1 MSGFDTVSAALGVI
15 HLAKITI
22 SGLCQL
28 LKDYRDAVPRL
39 FEIAGEF
46 DCFQWRL
53 NVWSQTWR
61 ISSVSPENAEV
72 YIKAL
77 WSEVGAKR
85 IMMQL
90 KNIDEDC
97 RRFTRLMASL
107 MGDRH
112 LKEHDL
118 QNQLFQARILD
129 IPDEKDKVRYPYARQ
144 NLIRLRV
151 YSSRLTPFL
160 QAPDFPKG
168 LTRDSRARKYRDLLR
183 TAKKATTMRAKA
195 DFVLSKGDTLNEL
208 LKDLNNKFG
217 KLDGDSLKTFCLS
230 YPDVPRDASLSEIA
244 SAFHA
249 GNKFQRALDSRD
261 ASRALYDWCMMAAR
275 LNAASSP
282 TAAANPK
289 GGSRSIEKLNLD
301 IGFAAR
307 NHTQSSSS
315 LSYHLFVL
323 WHLQGQEQEVFFEG
337 PMTRRS
343 DSANSRNP
351 WAQHRANFSPP
362 PESVSVVDF
371 ETACSTVL
379 QRNAECFKISN
390 DMSSSDSSFWFQSK
404 YPVPNAVSTG
414 KASSTCI
421 HSLLETIQN
430 KSFAESFEKFP
441 NAERIDLAYQVA
453 ECGLMLLGT
462 SWLSGVRS
470 TQIKRLKNHLRQ
482 QSLFILEISDGN
494 GEGFV
499 IENDLLS
506 AVEPQTFMIGVLL
519 TEIAIA
525 TPVTGLEPYTSQD
538 GRQKLA
544 LRITRKD
551 DQGNKQH
558 HGMKLGAAVREVN
571 NCMHLS
577 YSDAVDFCLR
587 QSGINRNPAWAQLR
601 GLDDADVP
609 GRNEAYRSLLKDFY
623 EQVFVR

>member
-1 MSGFDTVSAALGVI
+1 
-15 HLAKITI
+15 
-22 SGLCQL
+22 
-28 LKDYRDAVPRL
+28 
-39 FEIAGEF
+39 
-46 DCFQWRL
+46 
-53 NVWSQTWR
+53 
-61 ISSVSPENAEV
+61 
-72 YIKAL
+72 
-77 WSEVGAKR
+77 
-85 IMMQL
+85 
-90 KNIDEDC
+90 
-97 RRFTRLMASL
+97 
-107 MGDRH
+107 
-112 LKEHDL
+112 
-118 QNQLFQARILD
+118 
-129 IPDEKDKVRYPYARQ
+129 
-144 NLIRLRV
+144 
-151 YSSRLTPFL
+151 
-160 QAPDFPKG
+160 
-168 LTRDSRARKYRDLLR
+168 
-183 TAKKATTMRAKA
+183 
-195 DFVLSKGDTLNEL
+195 
-208 LKDLNNKFG
+208 
-217 KLDGDSLKTFCLS
+217 
-230 YPDVPRDASLSEIA
+230 
-244 SAFHA
+244 
-249 GNKFQRALDSRD
+249 
-261 ASRALYDWCMMAAR
+261 
-275 LNAASSP
+275 
-282 TAAANPK
+282 
-289 GGSRSIEKLNLD
+289 
-301 IGFAAR
+301 
-307 NHTQSSSS
+307 
-315 LSYHLFVL
+315 
-323 WHLQGQEQEVFFEG
+323 
-337 PMTRRS
+337 
-343 DSANSRNP
+343 
-351 WAQHRANFSPP
+351 
-362 PESVSVVDF
+362 
-371 ETACSTVL
+371 
-379 QRNAECFKISN
+379 
-390 DMSSSDSSFWFQSK
+390 MSSSDSSFWFQSK

-623 EQVFVR
+623 EQVFVRIQKLYEIFFIVQSRAKKARIYDYIDPTKDSRPRQPIAPTKPPLPIGNITDTDREEHKWKREDYKEDKKEYDRQIRELNDLLSLIKDLVS